1 MYSFFRSE
9 NTESEGQL
17 VRSSPEAMADLSIQ
31 FASLVSEQLN
41 AEDAQ
46 LFEKFFDAFIGSF
59 EEQDSVKHVF
69 SQACNYFLHFEVSF
83 LPKNQIFRIIS
94 PKARV
99 L

>member
-59 EEQDSVKHVF
+59 EEQDSVKQVF
-69 SQACNYFLHFEVSF
+69 SQAEFTNNEITSVDQLAAV
-83 LPKNQIFRIIS
+83 
-94 PKARV
+94 
-99 L
+99 